1 MDFLLSKEQMDIIA
15 AAKEFAEG
23 EFTDR
28 AQEFDRTETFDEAL
42 WKKASDLGFIGM
54 YIPEEYE
61 GPGFGFLE
69 CAMVN
74 EEFWAVDPGC
84 GISTL
89 ASTFGAEMILLHGN
103 EEQKKTYLP
112 PLCTGK
118 AISGCAIT
126 EPDAGSDVTSASTT
140 AVKDGDHWVINGSKT
155 FITNGT
161 RATFIVVFCQT
172 DPEQKRRHDRFS
184 FLLVPTNTPGFKAT
198 KITGK
203 LGIRASDTA
212 QLFFNDVRVPQ
223 ENLIGQEGQ
232 GFYQLMNFFN
242 HTRVWVAAHGV
253 GVARGAMERTIR
265 HVKQRKLFGQ
275 TLASFQATQLKL
287 AEMAT
292 RIEACRNLYYKA
304 GWLLDKGIVKHD
316 LIAMAKWY
324 AGETAVWVANEAV
337 QLHGG
342 YGYIDEYDVQR
353 FYRDAKIVE
362 IYEGAK
368 EVEKTII
375 AKELL

>member
-1 MDFLLSKEQMDIIA
+1 MDFLLSKEQTDIIKA
-15 AAKEFAEG
+15 AREFAEG
-23 EFTDR
+23 EFPDR
-28 AQEFDRTETFDEAL
+28 AREFDRTESFDESL
-42 WKKASDLGFIGM
+42 WKKASDLGFVGM
-54 YIPEEYE
+54 YIPEKYG
-61 GPGFGFLE
+61 GPGFGSFEAAL
-69 CAMVN
+69 VH
-74 EEFWAVDPGC
+74 EEFWAIDPGC
-84 GISTL
+84 GISIL
-89 ASTFGAEMILLHGN
+89 VSTFGAETLIAYGS

-112 PLCTGK
+112 LLCTGK

-126 EPDAGSDVTSASTT
+126 EPDAGSDVTAICTT
-140 AVKDGDHWVINGSKT
+140 AVKDGDHWVINGSKA

-161 RATFIVVFCQT
+161 RATFILVFCLT
-172 DPEQKRRHDRFS
+172 DAEAQPRHKRFS
-184 FLLVPTNTPGFKAT
+184 FFLVPTDAQGFKAA

-212 QLFFNDVRVPQ
+212 QLFFNDLRVPR
-223 ENLIGQEGQ
+223 ENLIGRQGE
-232 GFYQLMNFFN
+232 GFYQTMQLFNFN
-242 HTRVWVAAHGV
+242 RIIVAAQGV
-253 GVARGAMERTIR
+253 GVARGAMQQTIR
-265 HVKQRKLFGQ
+265 HVKNRKLFGQ
-275 TLASFQATQLKL
+275 TLGSFQGTQMKL

-292 RIEACRNLYYKA
+292 RIEASRDLYYKA
-304 GWLLDKGIVKHD
+304 AWLLDKGMVKHD

-324 AGETAVWVANEAV
+324 AGDTAVWVVNEAL

>member
-1 MDFLLSKEQMDIIA
+1 MDFLLTKEQTDIIKA
-15 AAKEFAEG
+15 AREFAEG
-23 EFTDR
+23 EFPDR
-28 AQEFDRTETFDEAL
+28 AREFDRTETFDEEL
-42 WKKASDLGFIGM
+42 WKKASDLGFVGM
-54 YIPEEYE
+54 FIPEKYD
-61 GPGFGFLE
+61 GPGFGLFEFSL
-69 CAMVN
+69 VH

-84 GISTL
+84 GLSILT
-89 ASTFGAEMILLHGN
+89 STFGSEMILLYGT
-103 EEQKKTYLP
+103 EEQKKTYLS

-118 AISGCAIT
+118 AISGCGIT
-126 EPDAGSDVTSASTT
+126 EPDAGSDVTQARTT
-140 AVKDGDHWVINGSKT
+140 AVKDGGYWVINGSKA
-155 FITNGT
+155 FITNGN
-161 RATFIVVFCQT
+161 RANFIVVYCLT
-172 DPEQKRRHDRFS
+172 DPEQQKRHNRFS
-184 FLLVPTNTPGFKAT
+184 FIVVPTNIPGYKAT

-203 LGIRASDTA
+203 MGVRASNTS
-212 QLFFNDVRVPQ
+212 QLFFNDVRVPL
-223 ENLIGQEGQ
+223 ENLVGQQGR
-232 GFYQLMNFFN
+232 GFYQLMDFFN
-242 HTRVWVAAHGV
+242 HTRVWVAAQGV
-253 GVARGAMERTIR
+253 GVARGAMDLAIR
-265 HVKQRKLFGQ
+265 HVKKRTLFGQ
-275 TLASFQATQLKL
+275 TLAKFQATQLKL

-292 RIEACRNLYYKA
+292 RIEASRNLYYKA
-304 GWLLDKGIVKHD
+304 AWLIDHGTVKHD